1 MEVKN
6 HILYMK
12 SLCNKKDV
20 YIKANDMIFELILEE
35 NNYLFEIK
43 RYESEIHNVL
53 CFDKDI
59 IQCEFYCGEEILKNI
74 VDGVKTVECED
85 NKYRFIIFND
95 IEGITRLNIQFTDR
109 YKNELEKKSKNIIE
123 KLEDI
128 DVRVL
133 NSSIIDN
140 NYHMDFS
147 ILDKNGEIINI
158 KNLLKEED
166 CEENIC
172 NIELLYTSRKDNFK
186 LESIEFSIK
195 DYKSILE
202 TLKKDESSV
211 RLNKITRANKEKF
224 NLINIK
230 EYIEAPYNY
239 KNHIS
244 KEDTTYS
251 YITNIEELHNKDIVN
266 GIYDVYIKISL
277 YKIEKRVRVKCPNTE
292 QNLILK
298 ENIINKK
305 DNDIYNMEVY
315 YEEDLGL
322 TFNIEKSV
330 LKFQA
335 DVVDLE
341 VENGKNILTLK
352 VMSNYG
358 NPFKNKLI
366 DDINLEIR
374 KRSSSLNEKIINY
387 RLIDEEEATISIEIN
402 NSILKDLSLG
412 IWDLFLN
419 IISKGDKI
427 EARVRNYD
435 EIENKK
441 DILLF
446 RYIYINNKN
455 KYVIPY
461 YTLDDHLSLEIKEKI
476 SVKKVHYLKL
486 ENKRINIKLEV
497 SHVGKE
503 EISEDTN
510 LNLYMLGFDLS
521 KTNINAEFKIKNIND
536 SCYLLDITTDVIENA
551 DSNEFKNN
559 LYTNKIYIDIELGKN
574 IYPLSLTL
582 DYSKIFI
589 EEIDEKIQN
598 KKYKIRN
605 KILYKLMRQFLPIK
619 KNLVVLQSFG
629 GRSYSGNPKY
639 LYEYAEKNYKD
650 LDFVWALRN
659 QFEEIKGRAKKV
671 KIESLKYY
679 YYLARAEYI
688 VSNLNMQNSVRK
700 RKGSKFIQTWHGTPL
715 KKISFDVDKKSPSYD
730 AKFLRGFQKRV
741 SKWDILLSQSK
752 YATEKFRSA
761 FRYEGKIAETGHP
774 INDILV
780 ENNPNKIKEIK
791 EKLNINTDKKIILY
805 APTWRDNSKY
815 VLDIDIDKMYK
826 ELKDDYILL
835 IKTHYFVN
843 TALDTGSFKGFVYD
857 VSKYEDI
864 QELALISDM
873 LITDY
878 SSVMFDYASTN
889 KPMIFYCHDLEYYKG
904 KLRGFYV
911 DFEEEA
917 PGEITKT
924 TEELVEAIKNIDE
937 ANVKYKEKY
946 KEFYNKY
953 AYLED
958 GKSSKRAAVNV
969 FKQKKKRKIYFL
981 SFNIFGM
988 GGTGR
993 TVINTATSLI
1003 QSGYDVEIISVFG
1016 DRSDQYFE
1024 IDEAIKVSLLLDK
1037 KKKKTRIQ
1045 RILHSMPS
1053 ILINKDDEFYKDFS
1067 LLTDIRILK
1076 KLLRLRNGILV
1087 STRPGFNVMLG
1098 KYFKIR
1104 LFKVIGQEHLNYN
1117 IHTKYLQKQIKKYY
1131 KKLDL
1136 IMTLTDA
1143 DTEEYIREIPS
1154 IKNKLIKVPN
1164 AIPNLEEIQGIER
1177 KNQII
1182 AAGRLVPQKGFDLL
1196 IKAAPKVIEK
1206 HPDWVIKIFGKGREL
1221 QYLKELII
1229 KNGVEKNVL
1238 LMGPTKTIEKE
1249 MAESKIYVL
1258 SSRYEGFGMVIIEAM
1273 KMQVPVVSF
1282 DCPEGPGE
1290 IITNNEDGLLV
1301 ENGDINKL
1309 AEAMN
1314 KLIEDESLRERL
1326 VHNANR
1332 NVREYNIE
1340 NITSLWIE
1348 SLDSL

>member
-1 MEVKN
+1 M
-6 HILYMK
+6 
-12 SLCNKKDV
+12 
-20 YIKANDMIFELILEE
+20 
-35 NNYLFEIK
+35 
-43 RYESEIHNVL
+43 
-53 CFDKDI
+53 
-59 IQCEFYCGEEILKNI
+59 
-74 VDGVKTVECED
+74 
-85 NKYRFIIFND
+85 
-95 IEGITRLNIQFTDR
+95 
-109 YKNELEKKSKNIIE
+109 
-123 KLEDI
+123 
-128 DVRVL
+128 
-133 NSSIIDN
+133 
-140 NYHMDFS
+140 
-147 ILDKNGEIINI
+147 
-158 KNLLKEED
+158 
-166 CEENIC
+166 
-172 NIELLYTSRKDNFK
+172 
-186 LESIEFSIK
+186 
-195 DYKSILE
+195 
-202 TLKKDESSV
+202 
-211 RLNKITRANKEKF
+211 
-224 NLINIK
+224 
-230 EYIEAPYNY
+230 
-239 KNHIS
+239 
-244 KEDTTYS
+244 
-251 YITNIEELHNKDIVN
+251 
-266 GIYDVYIKISL
+266 
-277 YKIEKRVRVKCPNTE
+277 
-292 QNLILK
+292 
-298 ENIINKK
+298 
-305 DNDIYNMEVY
+305 Y

-322 TFNIEKSV
+322 TFNVKKSI
-330 LKFQA
+330 LEFKA
-335 DVVDLE
+335 DVISLDVKKD
-341 VENGKNILTLK
+341 KNILTLK
-352 VMSNYG
+352 LMSNYG

-366 DDINLEIR
+366 EDINLEIR
-374 KRSSSLNEKIINY
+374 KRSSSLNKNVFHY
-387 RLIDEEEATISIEIN
+387 RLCDEDKAIISIEIDN
-402 NSILKDLSLG
+402 NILEDISLG

-419 IISKGDKI
+419 ITSEGNKI
-427 EARVRNYD
+427 EVRIRNYD
-435 EIENKK
+435 EVIENKK
-441 DILLF
+441 DTLLF
-446 RYIYINNKN
+446 KYIYINNKN
-455 KYVIPY
+455 KYIIPY
-461 YTLDDHLSLEIKEKI
+461 YTLDDHLSLEAKEKI
-476 SVKKVHYLKL
+476 SVKKVHYLKV

-497 SHVGKE
+497 SHIGKE
-503 EISEDTN
+503 EINKDTN
-510 LNLYMLGFDLS
+510 LSLYMLGFDLS

-536 SCYLLDITTDVIENA
+536 SCYLLDITSDIIENA
-551 DSNEFKNN
+551 DSNEFKNS

-574 IYPLSLTL
+574 VYPLSLTL

-639 LYEYAEKNYKD
+639 LYEYAEKNYKE
-650 LDFVWALRN
+650 LEFVWALRN

-715 KKISFDVDKKSPSYD
+715 KKISFDVDRKSPSYD
-730 AKFLRGFQKRV
+730 AKFLRGFKKRV

-752 YATEKFRSA
+752 YSTEKFRSA

-780 ENNPNKIKEIK
+780 DNNPNKIKEIK
-791 EKLNINTDKKIILY
+791 EKLNINTNKKIILY

-843 TALDTGSFKGFVYD
+843 TALDTGSFQGFVYD

-924 TEELVEAIKNIDE
+924 TEELVEAIKNIDKS
-937 ANVKYKEKY
+937 NIKYKEKY

-958 GKSSKRAAVNV
+958 GKSSKRAAINI
-969 FKQKKKRKIYFL
+969 FKQNRKRKVYFL

-1016 DRSDQYFE
+1016 DRNDQYFE
-1024 IDEAIKVSLLLDK
+1024 IDESIKVSLLLDK

-1067 LLTDIRILK
+1067 LLTDIRIVK
-1076 KLLRLRNGILV
+1076 KLLRLRNGVLV

-1143 DTEEYIREIPS
+1143 DTEEYIREIPA
-1154 IKNKLIKVPN
+1154 IKNKLVKVPN
-1164 AIPNLEEIQGIER
+1164 AIPSLEEVEGVER

-1290 IITNNEDGLLV
+1290 IITNNEDGLLI
-1301 ENGDINKL
+1301 ENGNIDKL

-1332 NVREYNIE
+1332 NVREYNVE
-1340 NITSLWIE
+1340 NISSLWIE
-1348 SLDSL
+1348 NLNNL